1 MTSTFVAKLI
11 NVEFIRFECV
21 MTNYNK
27 ERSTTGITLIHLFK
41 TAFCL
46 FSFWVEVF
54 LVAAWAQLVAQKL
67 L

>member
-11 NVEFIRFECV
+11 NVEFILWP
-21 MTNYNK
+21 TQLD
-27 ERSTTGITLIHLFK
+27 ERSTTGLTLIHLFK

-54 LVAAWAQLVAQKL
+54 LVAAWAQLVAQEL

>member
-27 ERSTTGITLIHLFK
+27 MIVSKVYGQLNWTK
-41 TAFCL
+41 
-46 FSFWVEVF
+46 EV
-54 LVAAWAQLVAQKL
+54 QRG
-67 L
+67 

>member
-11 NVEFIRFECV
+11 NVEFILWPTQLDE
-21 MTNYNK
+21 T
-27 ERSTTGITLIHLFK
+27 STTGLTLIHLFK

>member
-1 MTSTFVAKLI
+1 MSSTCVTKLI
-11 NVEFIRFECV
+11 NVEFILWP
-21 MTNYNK
+21 TNLN
-27 ERSTTGITLIHLFK
+27 ERSTTGLILIHLFK

-54 LVAAWAQLVAQKL
+54 LVAAWGQLVAQEL